1 MLLFTS
7 FVFLNILDIISTYLV
22 IKNGKGREANVLMK
36 AAMDRVGVLPALFSL
51 KIPVLIFIYFLLNN
65 PYISWVLLGLN
76 LFYIWVIYNN
86 TKIYRS

>member
-36 AAMDRVGVLPALFSL
+36 AAMDRVGILPALFCL

-65 PYISWVLLGLN
+65 PYIFWVLLGLN